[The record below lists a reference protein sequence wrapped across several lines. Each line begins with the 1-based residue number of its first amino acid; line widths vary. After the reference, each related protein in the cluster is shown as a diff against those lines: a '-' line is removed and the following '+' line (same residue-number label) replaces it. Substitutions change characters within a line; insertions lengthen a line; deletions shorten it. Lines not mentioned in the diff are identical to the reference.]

1 MKHLLLI
8 LSLFATMTLGT
19 RSAAAEAGP
28 VPAPWPGMQTRI
40 FKYTTEMNDV
50 LARYMPEDA
59 PGAPHLKTEE
69 VLMRVGVTFPEG
81 AGEQAKFHRIGGQVV
96 IRNTPENLDRIKS
109 FLNVLEM
116 EAQGLGKADAF
127 EPRIKNLR
135 HPGSVSLDGLDPRV
149 MPLVLTFLLALG
161 AGVAWLL
168 RRRWLGRAGEAE
180 LTSAPVVML
189 ATLATLAFVHSAT
202 AASPPPLPSRDPDPA
217 AHTVIVPY
225 DGSKP
230 VAEQKAQR
238 VYLPYDSFQ
247 KLWQQAKENR
257 RPELTPPDKQESM
270 ILSALH
276 QVRVEERGLVIES
289 KLEAVSRGHWTRLP
303 LPFLSGETALLV
315 GEVQV
320 DGKAA
325 ALNEGA
331 VILENPGSHAV
342 HLTATLA
349 LPREWRK
356 AELLVPSASGAL
368 LAVQTPKSD
377 GWLRINGEPA
387 TGAEDKDNAR
397 LFTHGLGTQGA
408 IVLERSTR
416 GLNHGEGA
424 VTSAGT
430 SADLIL
436 KEHQRDLMKTS
447 ILYHFPGSTRRSVSF
462 SMDVSAQQLFT
473 LRALTLES
481 DEDVP
486 LEGIAVS
493 SQGALRRYVVTLA
506 REVTDGVEL
515 SLSAHMT
522 GTGQAMT
529 APQAEAQRVSELLS
543 IHHDQTMEVKT
554 QPTAAQRRVAMQ
566 TESGL
571 TAVAYEQ
578 GAHAPL
584 AYSVTRRSQLAKAV
598 VDYVFQLS
606 PQKLE
611 LIAALSL
618 QRRIGTWTHARLAL
632 PPGGYEVQSVAGPAV
647 KAWQHV
653 GTDLFL
659 HLDPALAGQD
669 ARLVV
674 HLARTVAQPA
684 ATWTLEP
691 LGLTE
696 FEKVTGRVL
705 VTAHA
710 ASEVRLPALTA
721 GLKEVDASVLDSV
734 IAIAPPIEKKRAVE
748 FEDNT
753 WKLAVPLTPQPAR
766 FIAEGVAL
774 VLVSDTGVRLSQQ
787 IGVQVTQGA
796 LRQAVVRLPAT
807 LPEAVVTG
815 PQLRELRSRVE
826 GAVRIYECTFQSD
839 VLDRAELTFDH
850 DLPLGAT
857 LAVPFAT
864 VDAAERLTRYFV
876 TDNVSAREAS
886 VTEKTGIESVSS
898 DAMPYLPAN
907 LARPQFY
914 RSTGAGTLRLAFQQ
928 LTATEANA
936 ALVTLA
942 NITSVLRPDGE
953 RWDTITYSLLNRT
966 LQFLPVKLSPSSE
979 LMSASVNGE
988 PVRADEEKR
997 ADGVV
1002 KLIPLIQTKPG
1013 QRALEVRL
1021 VCRYK
1026 SSGKAARAAFD
1037 DPELPGLSIE
1047 RTTWTVWTP
1056 KGMLIDDFDGNME
1069 EVGSE
1074 GLELQ
1079 KLEGMLSELGDVNR
1093 ELASGKLSYDDA
1105 KDAFTRA
1112 RTLAD
1117 QVAAAKQTIVRK
1129 AESVSSRLLSSGRY
1143 EKKSDNGRDGDL
1155 AQDEMDKDVSKQRD
1169 LLSKNWGD
1177 YEGKAAKPQSKDQ
1190 PDLRR
1195 KTDWSLNKSG
1205 AGQLE
1210 LKGSNTFTGDAVVAN
1225 GGAAVFNDNV
1235 AVNNGF
1241 FGNNTYQGQT
1251 TVNAGALSVG
1261 NTSTTSGTTTIS
1273 GNVAGSG
1280 GIVLNNGQA
1289 VEMNGAN
1296 LINRSARGNSL
1307 SRRQV
1312 DPPPTPMEHQ
1322 VSEKKRVIA
1331 QTAAPAPAPAAASDT
1346 TIPSDPFGTAFER
1359 GLGRLAPAPGTTLN
1373 WANDDAPRSA
1383 PASPSVGRLVP
1394 APSEATVVREFP
1406 YPPGGPAMDPFAA
1419 PPPVTLGGNLDLQTI
1434 PSQPGAAP
1442 ATPSA
1447 NAFSNAAEM
1456 GEGRPKSAEPQRQG
1470 SRELRNGIAAHL
1482 YDSTDEMRFDKLG
1495 AQTQAQT
1502 AEFLRT
1508 TGRRSLLV
1516 EVPADGEVR
1525 HFSKLKDHAVLT
1537 VELHTPWRSR
1547 TLFQLA
1553 ALGVALALWALS
1565 LRFKKDAASVA

>member
-1 MKHLLLI
+1 MKHYWLI
-8 LSLFATMTLGT
+8 LAILGVLIALP
-19 RSAAAEAGP
+19 SAAA
-28 VPAPWPGMQTRI
+28 
-40 FKYTTEMNDV
+40 
-50 LARYMPEDA
+50 
-59 PGAPHLKTEE
+59 
-69 VLMRVGVTFPEG
+69 
-81 AGEQAKFHRIGGQVV
+81 
-96 IRNTPENLDRIKS
+96 
-109 FLNVLEM
+109 
-116 EAQGLGKADAF
+116 
-127 EPRIKNLR
+127 
-135 HPGSVSLDGLDPRV
+135 
-149 MPLVLTFLLALG
+149 
-161 AGVAWLL
+161 
-168 RRRWLGRAGEAE
+168 
-180 LTSAPVVML
+180 
-189 ATLATLAFVHSAT
+189 
-202 AASPPPLPSRDPDPA
+202 DPDPA

-225 DGSKP
+225 DGTKP

-238 VYLPYDSFQ
+238 LYLPYDSFQ

-289 KLEAVSRGHWTRLP
+289 KLEAVSRGHWTKLP
-303 LPFLSGETALLV
+303 LPYLSGKTALLV

-325 ALNEGA
+325 ALEDGA
-331 VILENPGSHAV
+331 VVLESPGSHEV

-387 TGAEDKDNAR
+387 TGAEDKDDAR
-397 LFTHGLGTQGA
+397 LFTHALGTQGV

-416 GLNHGEGA
+416 GLSHGEGA

-447 ILYHFPGSTRRSVSF
+447 IVYHFPGSTRRSVSF
-462 SMDVSAQQLFT
+462 SIDASAQQLYT
-473 LRALTLES
+473 LGAQIPES
-481 DEDVP
+481 DENVP
-486 LEGIAVS
+486 LESIAIS
-493 SQGALRRYVVTLA
+493 NEGTQRRYVVTLA
-506 REVTDGVEL
+506 REVTDRVEL
-515 SLSAHMT
+515 SLSAYMT
-522 GTGQAMT
+522 GTSQAMT

-543 IHHDQTMEVKT
+543 IHYDQTLEVKV
-554 QPTAAQRRVAMQ
+554 QPTVAQHRVSMQ
-566 TESGL
+566 AGSGL

-578 GAHAPL
+578 STHAPL

-618 QRRIGTWTHARLAL
+618 QRRIGTWTHARLTL

-647 KAWQHV
+647 KAWQHE

-696 FEKVTGRVL
+696 FEKITGRVL

-721 GLKEVDASVLDSV
+721 GLKEVDATVLDSV

-857 LAVPFAT
+857 LEVPFAT

-886 VTEKTGIESVSS
+886 VAEKAGIESVSS

-1056 KGMLIDDFDGNME
+1056 KGVLIDDFDGNME

-1143 EKKSDNGRDGDL
+1143 EKKADNGRDGDL

-1169 LLSKNWGD
+1169 LLSKNWSD
-1177 YEGKAAKPQSKDQ
+1177 YEGKEAKPAQLEKGIKG
-1190 PDLRR
+1190 
-1195 KTDWSLNKSG
+1195 KTAWNPNYTKSG
-1205 AGQLE
+1205 AGTLE
-1210 LKGSNTFTGDAVVAN
+1210 LKGANTFTGDTLIAN
-1225 GGAAVFNDNV
+1225 GAAVLNDNV
-1235 AVNNGF
+1235 AVNNVF
-1241 FGNNTYQGQT
+1241 FGNNTYQGGT
-1251 TVNAGALSVG
+1251 TVNAGVLSPA
-1261 NTSTTSGTTTIS
+1261 NNSTTSGVISSGTTTIS
-1273 GNVAGSG
+1273 GNTAGSG

-1307 SRRQV
+1307 SRRQA
-1312 DPPPTPMEHQ
+1312 DPPPTPMELKAD
-1322 VSEKKRVIA
+1322 STRA
-1331 QTAAPAPAPAAASDT
+1331 LARLPALAPAPAPAAAS
-1346 TIPSDPFGTAFER
+1346 PPNSDPFGAPAAPPPVTTATGSLMPPVRMPEVSAGMGGGFGR
-1359 GLGRLAPAPGTTLN
+1359 GLGMAGEMAADAGAITGADEVGKMRGDFDYSELDISASMPASAGFAAPPITNPYAATQPGAVRRDGDANMTAGGNLSFQTIPSQPVAAPAPP
-1373 WANDDAPRSA
+1373 DA
-1383 PASPSVGRLVP
+1383 
-1394 APSEATVVREFP
+1394 
-1406 YPPGGPAMDPFAA
+1406 PAMDPFAA
-1419 PPPVTLGGNLDLQTI
+1419 TPRSPTAFEMR
-1434 PSQPGAAP
+1434 PSQPAAAAP

-1456 GEGRPKSAEPQRQG
+1456 GGGRPKSAEPQRQG
-1470 SRELRNGIAAHL
+1470 SRELDGALAAHL
-1482 YDSTDEMRFDKLG
+1482 YDSTDELRFDKLG

-1502 AEFLRT
+1502 AEFLRS

-1537 VELHTPWRSR
+1537 VELNTPWQSR

-1553 ALGVALALWALS
+1553 ALGIALVLWLLS
-1565 LRFKKDAASVA
+1565 LRFKKDSGSMA